1 MRQQAISYS
10 GTVSSE
16 ITFEL
21 LKYTL
26 TALIAGESLVISTE
40 TAADNH
46 EILVGKL
53 CIKIFSISELDG
65 NWTAHWDT
73 VTNKLHFLVVKKQL
87 KKKEKKKKKGNSHQK
102 LQDNC
107 YSLKL

>member
-1 MRQQAISYS
+1 MKAAYAISYS
-10 GTVSSE
+10 GSVSSE

-46 EILVGKL
+46 EILGRDAVY
-53 CIKIFSISELDG
+53 
-65 NWTAHWDT
+65 
-73 VTNKLHFLVVKKQL
+73 Q
-87 KKKEKKKKKGNSHQK
+87 NSQ
-102 LQDNC
+102 
-107 YSLKL
+107 YFI